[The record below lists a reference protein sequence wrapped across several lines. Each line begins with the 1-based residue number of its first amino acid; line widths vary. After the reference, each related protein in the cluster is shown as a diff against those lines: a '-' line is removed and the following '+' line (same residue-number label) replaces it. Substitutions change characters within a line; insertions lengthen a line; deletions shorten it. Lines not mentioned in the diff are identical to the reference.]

1 MSDIIGKILVVID
14 VQNDF
19 VTGTLAN
26 KHAQKVIPEIVNLVK
41 KFGDDGCPII
51 FTKDTH
57 DDDSYLDSQEGKKLP
72 IKHCICGTHGRD
84 IVYEVYGSIPQD
96 NDDTKIIEKCTFGKS
111 DLGKYVCDI
120 IHSRE
125 KYRCIDKIY
134 ICGFCTD
141 ICVITNALI
150 LKACMPEIEIYV
162 VSDACA
168 GTTPEKHNMALEIMK
183 SCQINVI

>member
-1 MSDIIGKILVVID
+1 MSDIIDKILVVID

-57 DDDSYLDSQEGKKLP
+57 DDSNYLDSQEGRKLP
-72 IKHCICGTHGRD
+72 IKHCIRGTHGRD
-84 IVYEVYGSIPQD
+84 IVNEVYGAIPQD
-96 NDDTKIIEKCTFGKS
+96 NEVKFVEKCIFGEL
-111 DLGKYVCDI
+111 DLWRYIHDI
-120 IHSRE
+120 IFSNK
-125 KYRCIDKIY
+125 KYYRIDNIY
-134 ICGFCTD
+134 ICGLCTD
-141 ICVITNALI
+141 ICVIINALI
-150 LKACMPEIEIYV
+150 LKARMPEIEIYV
-162 VSDACA
+162 VSDVCA
-168 GTTPEKHNMALEIMK
+168 GTTPEKHNMALEVMK

>member
-1 MSDIIGKILVVID
+1 MSDIIDKILVVID

-19 VTGTLAN
+19 VTGALAN
-26 KHAQKVIPEIVNLVK
+26 EDAQKAIPEIVNLVQ

-72 IKHCICGTHGRD
+72 IKHCIRGTHGRD
-84 IVYEVYGSIPQD
+84 IVKEVYGVIPQD
-96 NDDTKIIEKCTFGKS
+96 NDAKIIEKCTFGEL
-111 DLGKYVCDI
+111 DIWEYICDI
-120 IHSRE
+120 IRSNK
-125 KYRCIDKIY
+125 KYYHIDNIY
-134 ICGFCTD
+134 ICGLCTD
-141 ICVITNALI
+141 ICVIINALI
-150 LKACMPEIEIYV
+150 LKARVPEIEIYV

-168 GTTPEKHNMALEIMK
+168 GTTPEKHNMALEVMK